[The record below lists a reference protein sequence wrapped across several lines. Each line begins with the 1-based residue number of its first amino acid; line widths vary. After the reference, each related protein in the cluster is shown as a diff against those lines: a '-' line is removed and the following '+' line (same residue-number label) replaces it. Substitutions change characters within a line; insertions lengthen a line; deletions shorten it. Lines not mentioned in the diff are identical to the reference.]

1 MLVRAFA
8 ILTILTFVATAAVTN
23 AAANA
28 SVRVGLLSCDL
39 DGGIGLIVGSRKTM
53 TCFFNGNAAPGET
66 YLGSTTKIGL
76 DAGATAE
83 GKLTWAVFAPTSR
96 MEPGALEGRYYGV
109 GAEATFGVGLGANVL
124 VGGFDKSI
132 NLIPVSLQG
141 QLGANVAGGLE
152 YVRLRWQKSAGVF
165 KN

>member
-1 MLVRAFA
+1 MR
-8 ILTILTFVATAAVTN
+8 LTALALASAVLAAPMVATPADAQGGI
-23 AAANA
+23 
-28 SVRVGLLSCDL
+28 RVGILSCDL

-53 TCFFNGNAAPGET
+53 TCYFSGNGGPDEPYDGT
-66 YLGSTTKIGL
+66 TTKIGL

-83 GKLTWAVFAPTSR
+83 GKLLWAVFAPTSD
-96 MEPGALEGRYYGV
+96 MGPGSLEGRYYGV
-109 GAEATFGVGLGANVL
+109 GAEATFGLGLGANIL

-132 NLIPVSLQG
+132 NLIPISVQG

-152 YVRLRWQKSAGVF
+152 YVRLIHRDRPTGVF